1 MLFGCCFFVL
11 RGIPR
16 KTKHAFFQYILHSYP
31 FIFFAYT
38 VSGVLNPMAM
48 WGRFALYNPTTSSTL
63 SLTSCT
69 LAKCSPS
76 SHSCFRM
83 PFTTL
88 AKCSPSSH
96 SCFRIPFTRSAIAL
110 SYGEPSCV
118 MLIFIPLWDKV
129 ETYCSLQY
137 WQPRSEWWT
146 NPASAA
152 SSTWHT
158 NGGPILQAQRPP
170 PGIPHGTERARD
182 RRCPGW
188 DAHASP

>member
-1 MLFGCCFFVL
+1 MLFFVL

-31 FIFFAYT
+31 FIFLAYT

-69 LAKCSPS
+69 SAKCSPS

-83 PFTTL
+83 PFT
-88 AKCSPSSH
+88 
-96 SCFRIPFTRSAIAL
+96 RSAIAL
-110 SYGEPSCV
+110 SYGESSCV

-146 NPASAA
+146 KPASAA

-158 NGGPILQAQRPP
+158 ARY
-170 PGIPHGTERARD
+170 RARKGPPLSRVGCTCQPMM
-182 RRCPGW
+182 RRE
-188 DAHASP
+188 